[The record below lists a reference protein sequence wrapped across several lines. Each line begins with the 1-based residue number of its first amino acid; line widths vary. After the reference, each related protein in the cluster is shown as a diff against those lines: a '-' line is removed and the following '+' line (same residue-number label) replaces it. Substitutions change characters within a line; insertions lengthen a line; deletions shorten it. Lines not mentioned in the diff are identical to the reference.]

1 LSSRRS
7 ARPKPYHPDLTPRH
21 SILRPHCHAADRLRL
36 WLPARAHPSL
46 SPSADGFALS
56 LAELQRV
63 LDVLSFSWAPNTLE
77 TYGAG
82 LLVFHVFCDQRVPPV
97 PERLR
102 APASEDLLL
111 AFLSA
116 CAASYSGSTL
126 KNYFYGVRAWHTL
139 HGLPW
144 PLDDVRLS
152 AALTAAERLAPPSSR
167 RPKREPVTPAIIIA
181 VRAHLDLSQP
191 LDAAVFACLTTT
203 FWSVARLGEFTVP
216 SISSFDP
223 ARHVKRS
230 DILIAESQGR
240 LGLPVTTFN
249 LPWTKCAPLGEA
261 VYWSRQDGPADP
273 AAALNNHLSINN
285 PQPNNAL
292 FSWRDPSGT
301 LRPLSRPEF
310 LKRFQAAATAAGIG
324 PLQGH
329 GIRIGGVLEYMLRGI
344 PFDVVKSMG
353 RWSSDAFQVYLR
365 QHATILAPYIQ
376 SSPIHEPFTRL
387 TMPRVRD

>member
-1 LSSRRS
+1 MSSWEPNSLMTSRLASGRFAAPLPPISRRG
-7 ARPKPYHPDLTPRH
+7 ARPKPYHPELTPRR
-21 SILRPHCHAADRLRL
+21 SILRPHCLAADRLRL
-36 WLPARAHPSL
+36 WLAFCAHPSL
-46 SPSADGFALS
+46 PPSADGFALS
-56 LAELQRV
+56 LAELERI

-82 LLVFHVFCDQRVPPV
+82 LLVFHVFCDQRLPPV

-144 PLDDVRLS
+144 PLDDMRLS
-152 AALTAAERLAPPSSR
+152 AALTAAERLALHSSK
-167 RPKREPVTPAIIIA
+167 RPKREPVTPAIIVA
-181 VRAHLDLSQP
+181 VRAHLDLSQ
-191 LDAAVFACLTTT
+191 LFDAAVFACLTTT

-216 SISSFDP
+216 SITSFDP

-249 LPWTKCAPLGEA
+249 LPWIKCAPLGEA
-261 VYWSRQDGPADP
+261 VYWSRQDGLADP
-273 AAALNNHLSINN
+273 AAALSNHLALNN
-285 PQPNNAL
+285 PCPDDAL
-292 FSWRDPSGT
+292 FSWRHPLGG
-301 LRPLSRPEF
+301 LHPLSRPEF
-310 LKRFQAAATAAGIG
+310 LKCFQATAAAAGLG

-329 GIRIGGVLEYMLRGI
+329 GIRVSGVLEYMLRGNR
-344 PFDVVKSMG
+344 FGLRKSHYGGSM
-353 RWSSDAFQVYLR
+353 
-365 QHATILAPYIQ
+365 
-376 SSPIHEPFTRL
+376 E
-387 TMPRVRD
+387 